1 MPVNV
6 AKYESISLNNVPV
19 NVAEYESIS
28 LNTVSHPNEIWVH
41 PFLTGMICMIYKETT
56 ATFIFV

>member
-1 MPVNV
+1 M
-6 AKYESISLNNVPV
+6 PV

-28 LNTVSHPNEIWVH
+28 LNTVSHPDEIWVH

-56 ATFIFV
+56 TTFIFV